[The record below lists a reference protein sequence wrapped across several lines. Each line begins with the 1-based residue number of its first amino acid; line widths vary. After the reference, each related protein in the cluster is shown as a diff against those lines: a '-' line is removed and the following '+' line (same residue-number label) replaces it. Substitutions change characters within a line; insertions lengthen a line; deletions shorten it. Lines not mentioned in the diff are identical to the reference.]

1 VRSRQHPSDAQLVT
15 ALEDVGARLDDP
27 ATPYLATRVR
37 ARLETE
43 AAQTVAAPASRRVR
57 FAFAGGVV
65 AVALSMVLA
74 FSPATR
80 HAVAGWL
87 GLRGVE
93 IERVDEPPPTA
104 LGGDLDL
111 GEPVTLREAERRAD
125 FDLVLPPEDRFGPPD
140 ELYFAD
146 SPSGGRVDVLY
157 RSGSAL
163 PILLTEFR
171 GDTETPIIRKTVG
184 DDVVVEPVTI
194 DGSEGVWLEGGP
206 HTVTFLDEDGEPVV
220 DRTRLAGNTLIWER
234 GSLTLRLESELTKEE
249 AIEIAEVVVTP
260 RR

>member
-1 VRSRQHPSDAQLVT
+1 VRSRPYPSDAELVR

-43 AAQTVAAPASRRVR
+43 AAPRPAHSRWVRLLVA
-57 FAFAGGVV
+57 GVGV
-65 AVALSMVLA
+65 AVVVSAVLA

-80 HAVAGWL
+80 RAVAGWL

-104 LGGDLDL
+104 LGGELDL
-111 GEPVTLREAERRAD
+111 GEPVSLSEAERRAD
-125 FDLVLPPEDRFGPPD
+125 FDLVLLPEDRFGPPD
-140 ELYFAD
+140 ELYFDD

-157 RSGSAL
+157 RSGSTL

-171 GDTETPIIRKTVG
+171 GDTEAPVIRKTVG
-184 DDVVVEPVTI
+184 DDVVVEPVTV
-194 DGSEGVWLEGGP
+194 DGREGVWLEGGP

-220 DRTRLAGNTLIWER
+220 DHTRLAGNTLIWER

-249 AIEIAEVVVTP
+249 AIRVAEDVVVTP
-260 RR
+260 PR

>member
-1 VRSRQHPSDAQLVT
+1 MS
-15 ALEDVGARLDDP
+15 ALEDVGARIDDP
-27 ATPYLATRVR
+27 ATPYLAARVR

-43 AAQTVAAPASRRVR
+43 AALTTAAPSRRVW
-57 FAFAGGVV
+57 FAFAGVALAVV
-65 AVALSMVLA
+65 LSMVLA

-80 HAVAGWL
+80 RAVAGWL

-93 IERVDEPPPTA
+93 IERVSTPPPTA

-111 GEPVTLREAERRAD
+111 GEPVTLRQAERRAD

-157 RSGSAL
+157 RSGSTL

-171 GDTETPIIRKTVG
+171 GDTEAPIIRKTVG

-194 DGSEGVWLEGGP
+194 DGREGVWLEGGP

-220 DRTRLAGNTLIWER
+220 DHTRLAGNTLIWER
-234 GSLTLRLESELTKEE
+234 GSLTLRLESELTKEV
-249 AIEIAEVVVTP
+249 AIEIAEVVVSP
-260 RR
+260 SR